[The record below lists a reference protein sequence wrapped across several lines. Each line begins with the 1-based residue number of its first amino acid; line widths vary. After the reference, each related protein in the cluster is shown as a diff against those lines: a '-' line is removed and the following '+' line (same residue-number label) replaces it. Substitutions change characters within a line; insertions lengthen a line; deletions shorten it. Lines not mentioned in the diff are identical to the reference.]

1 MKAKT
6 MPLLINLCVS
16 LLITQMRIHLYG
28 EKLNKF
34 EIALNVAK
42 RL

>member
-1 MKAKT
+1 MVFPKNEFEILFFLTVNSFYRVYK
-6 MPLLINLCVS
+6 
-16 LLITQMRIHLYG
+16 

-42 RL
+42 RLKV